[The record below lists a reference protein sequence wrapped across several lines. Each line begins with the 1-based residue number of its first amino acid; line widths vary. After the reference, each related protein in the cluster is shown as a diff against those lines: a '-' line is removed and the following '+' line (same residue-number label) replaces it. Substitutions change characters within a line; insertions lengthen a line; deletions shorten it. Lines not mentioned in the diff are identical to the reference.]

1 MNVRYEKYDA
11 FIIHESAT
19 GKKLASDIKHGLS
32 GFHIT
37 AFVAPEDIPSGVDEL
52 SLRLSTLKEVEEIF
66 VIITEGL
73 LLKFEE
79 SAKEVKTAVKNGQE
93 ERIRPYRKRGIPAIE
108 AVKLLKKMGIT
119 TNKQCPEFD
128 NGDDL
133 IDDILKR
140 KKRGELFNQHHRLRR
155 IPKSKTTQRIVIRR
169 LNADPEHE
177 KEIAQALPGLYE
189 VDQTFPDV
197 DQYRLKLLQLA
208 LRQPDAFWVAYVNGK
223 SVGYLSIYRM
233 INQDLLKSLKMQ
245 AKQGIL
251 DLPDFGGELINSVDP
266 RPQKEVPKSERMD
279 FYIDALVVKKEYQ
292 GVGSTQIARRLIDK
306 AKANFFAIEDRKNSV
321 AVIAVNKASDNL
333 IKNRLELEPYTKKAY
348 QKTKSGRLYRHL
360 FIWERTN

>member
-1 MNVRYEKYDA
+1 
-11 FIIHESAT
+11 
-19 GKKLASDIKHGLS
+19 
-32 GFHIT
+32 
-37 AFVAPEDIPSGVDEL
+37 
-52 SLRLSTLKEVEEIF
+52 
-66 VIITEGL
+66 
-73 LLKFEE
+73 
-79 SAKEVKTAVKNGQE
+79 
-93 ERIRPYRKRGIPAIE
+93 
-108 AVKLLKKMGIT
+108 
-119 TNKQCPEFD
+119 
-128 NGDDL
+128 
-133 IDDILKR
+133 
-140 KKRGELFNQHHRLRR
+140 
-155 IPKSKTTQRIVIRR
+155 
-169 LNADPEHE
+169 
-177 KEIAQALPGLYE
+177 
-189 VDQTFPDV
+189 
-197 DQYRLKLLQLA
+197 
-208 LRQPDAFWVAYVNGK
+208 
-223 SVGYLSIYRM
+223 M